1 MRRGGRVVAELG
13 PEDMA
18 LAEEVEGVEVSRA
31 ADAELAGRVRLTHVE
46 AGGDYAAR
54 TAETVMPGGEFLT
67 VSDSELAMA
76 LTRGEGQAMAE
87 RWLSETVVARDTVRF
102 ALPPSLGHLGPGDV
116 IRMAE
121 DRAEARRWRIDR
133 VERAGAITVD
143 AVRRMFP
150 VPA

>member
-1 MRRGGRVVAELG
+1 MPSSATAFWALSCAAVGLSPSLG

-67 VSDSELAMA
+67 VFGQRTGDGADAGRGAGHGRALA
-76 LTRGEGQAMAE
+76 L
-87 RWLSETVVARDTVRF
+87 
-102 ALPPSLGHLGPGDV
+102 
-116 IRMAE
+116 
-121 DRAEARRWRIDR
+121 
-133 VERAGAITVD
+133 
-143 AVRRMFP
+143 
-150 VPA
+150 